1 MLTNRKRLAW
11 WSAFALL
18 IALGIAGCT
27 AAPSGENS
35 STEPVAGSETAAPLA
50 DDVQKAVT
58 IANEIDASPDRA
70 AEILAAHGMTQEA
83 FQELMYEIAQD
94 PDKSEAY
101 ALARGAGNS

>member
-11 WSAFALL
+11 GGAFALL

-27 AAPSGENS
+27 AAPSEESS
-35 STEPVAGSETAAPLA
+35 STEPAAGTESAAPLA

-70 AEILAAHGMTQEA
+70 AEILAAHGMTQDE
-83 FQELMYEIAQD
+83 FQALMYEIAQD
-94 PDKSEAY
+94 PAKSEAY
-101 ALARGAGNS
+101 AQARGAGNS